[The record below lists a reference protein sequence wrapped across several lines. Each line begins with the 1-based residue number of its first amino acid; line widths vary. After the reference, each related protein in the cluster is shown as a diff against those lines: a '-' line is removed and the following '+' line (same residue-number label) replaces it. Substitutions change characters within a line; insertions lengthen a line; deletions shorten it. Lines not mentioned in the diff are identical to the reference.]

1 MKVARTV
8 WSGGKLGDEFKELPI
23 AIGACEPVPYRQSSI
38 GRAGTKDNERSI
50 EVSRLEICVWW
61 K

>member
-1 MKVARTV
+1 VKVARTV

-38 GRAGTKDNERSI
+38 GRTGTKDNE
-50 EVSRLEICVWW
+50 
-61 K
+61 

>member
-23 AIGACEPVPYRQSSI
+23 AIGAGQSISD
-38 GRAGTKDNERSI
+38 REAVQQRNGTGGYE
-50 EVSRLEICVWW
+50 
-61 K
+61 